1 MLAALLLFRLGVVL
15 GVVPVRLAPRM
26 TAGDPPKAADAVR
39 PALPLWCALFSR
51 AAPLMYDDVAA
62 VSTELLPPR
71 MLSV

>member
-1 MLAALLLFRLGVVL
+1 
-15 GVVPVRLAPRM
+15 M